1 MLDYTEF
8 LSLNRKE
15 MKYMSKYVERTE
27 AMDCKITAGAINLE
41 KDRAIWGAYS
51 QDGGLY
57 DLLQQ
62 FHSIV
67 EKPSANAFVY
77 DPEEHTYTICIT
89 LYNTIFHRLH
99 MRLIKVEAQLKAAE
113 QHKYCPTTR
122 KVTVTHTISE
132 PKPKRT
138 APPNGFL
145 CWLWAVDQRLTHYRI
160 YAAIRRQI
168 VTLVTRQYT
177 SPKENV
183 QIIEIYNE
191 EELSLAS
198 YQMQHGKLLDTIVDL
213 VVDMSQSLKPVCKEN
228 SQALSYYQEAACRI
242 DSEVVQRIFSN
253 PKWEL

>member
-1 MLDYTEF
+1 ME
-8 LSLNRKE
+8 
-15 MKYMSKYVERTE
+15 YMSKYVERTE
-27 AMDCKITAGAINLE
+27 AMDCKIAMGATNRE
-41 KDRAIWGAYS
+41 KDRAIWSAYS
-51 QDGGLY
+51 QNGGLY

-62 FHSIV
+62 FHSVV

-99 MRLIKVEAQLKAAE
+99 MGLIKVEAELEAAE

-122 KVTVTHTISE
+122 KVTVTHTIPE
-132 PKPKRT
+132 PNPKKT

-145 CWLWAVDQRLTHYRI
+145 GWLCAVDQRLTHCRV

-168 VTLVTRQYT
+168 VALVTRQHT
-177 SPKENV
+177 PPKENI

-213 VVDMSQSLKPVCKEN
+213 VEDMSQSLKPVCEEN
-228 SQALSYYQEAACRI
+228 SQALLHYQETARRI
-242 DSEVVQRIFSN
+242 DLEVVQRIFSN